1 MPLRTISSKTSLK
14 SYGSVDTTF
23 FDSWEFGTDPESL
36 NGSLINHPSVKRFE
50 NYRRITLQ
58 MILCLTFAVILFGVI
73 VSDPLSMNIDATNLC
88 EKVLVLMASA
98 SFIET
103 NWTEYGKPRQQRVLR
118 RDGDWILSL
127 KNQRSVENELEAG
140 PRKLRGESFRWFTHS
155 FCWMY
160 SLIHACLHEECTSVG
175 RDIAE
180 RILLPTRD
188 PLQRGDSFI
197 RTSSKNTW
205 SGVARHIHRRV
216 KGGKQSCDS
225 DNK

>member
-1 MPLRTISSKTSLK
+1 VRDSRCPASIDSRITTPNLASHSPTLKTSTTETTMPLRTISSKTSLK

-58 MILCLTFAVILFGVI
+58 MILCLTFAVILFGVV

-103 NWTEYGKPRQQRVLR
+103 N
-118 RDGDWILSL
+118 
-127 KNQRSVENELEAG
+127 
-140 PRKLRGESFRWFTHS
+140 
-155 FCWMY
+155 
-160 SLIHACLHEECTSVG
+160 
-175 RDIAE
+175 
-180 RILLPTRD
+180 
-188 PLQRGDSFI
+188 
-197 RTSSKNTW
+197 
-205 SGVARHIHRRV
+205 
-216 KGGKQSCDS
+216 
-225 DNK
+225 